1 MGQERGFTHLLH
13 SAVIGIVL
21 YLILLYVVKQSSSKA
36 ENMSVLVGGAALVY
50 MVLFGHG
57 PPTKINT
64 NLF

>member
-1 MGQERGFTHLLH
+1 MIHERGITHLLH
-13 SAVIGIVL
+13 SAIIGVVL

-57 PPTKINT
+57 PPTKLNT

>member
-1 MGQERGFTHLLH
+1 MIHERGITHLLH
-13 SAVIGIVL
+13 SAIIGVVL

-36 ENMSVLVGGAALVY
+36 ENMSVLVGGLALVY

-57 PPTKINT
+57 PPTKLNT

>member
-1 MGQERGFTHLLH
+1 MIHERGITHLLH
-13 SAVIGIVL
+13 SAIIGVVL

-57 PPTKINT
+57 LPTKINS
-64 NLF
+64 NLY